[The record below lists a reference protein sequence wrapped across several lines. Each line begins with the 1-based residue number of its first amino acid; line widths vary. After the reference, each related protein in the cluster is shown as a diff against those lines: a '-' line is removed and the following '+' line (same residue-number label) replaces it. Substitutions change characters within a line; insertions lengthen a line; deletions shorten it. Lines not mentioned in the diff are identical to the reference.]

1 MKKLKNILASE
12 ENKIFAIRR
21 YVIFLLSLIG
31 LIFFLLSYTTGY
43 YTFGEMN
50 SLLILTLIIASLLS
64 VAVSVIATKKATGEG
79 ILTML
84 TFFITALLIA
94 SAALLLGD
102 RMEGI
107 GFTVL
112 TQFDAGRGGEE
123 ACYLSFVSMGSF
135 LIAGIV
141 NIVGSFSPS
150 FRKREART
158 Q

>member
-1 MKKLKNILASE
+1 MKQLKNILASKE
-12 ENKIFAIRR
+12 DKIFSIRS

-50 SLLILTLIIASLLS
+50 SLLILTLIIGSLLA
-64 VAVSVIATKKATGEG
+64 VAVSVIATKKTAGEG
-79 ILTML
+79 ILYML
-84 TFFITALLIA
+84 TIFITALLIA

-135 LIAGIV
+135 LMAAIV
-141 NIVGSFSPS
+141 NVVGSFSPS
-150 FRKREART
+150 FRKRET
-158 Q
+158 MIQ

>member
-1 MKKLKNILASE
+1 MKQLKKILASKE
-12 ENKIFAIRR
+12 DKIFSIRS

-31 LIFFLLSYTTGY
+31 LLFFLLSYTTGY

-50 SLLILTLIIASLLS
+50 SLLILTLIIGSLLAM
-64 VAVSVIATKKATGEG
+64 AVSVIATKKNAGEG
-79 ILTML
+79 ILYML
-84 TFFITALLIA
+84 TIFITALLIA
-94 SAALLLGD
+94 SATLLLGD

-135 LIAGIV
+135 LMAAIV
-141 NIVGSFSPS
+141 NVVGSFSPS
-150 FRKREART
+150 FRKRET
-158 Q
+158 MIQ